1 MKFNLKFCAR
11 TRILCH
17 KSQRILYGAG
27 AGTMILKFYR
37 FGKDE
42 ARELSGLHI
51 FKFRLF
57 AL

>member
-1 MKFNLKFCAR
+1 
-11 TRILCH
+11 
-17 KSQRILYGAG
+17 
-27 AGTMILKFYR
+27 MILKFYR

-42 ARELSGLHI
+42 ARELSGLYI

>member
-11 TRILCH
+11 SVDFALWIVKNLC
-17 KSQRILYGAG
+17 SAG